1 MRRLRQR
8 VAGRIGQSFSALS
21 DDFGR
26 PRPVSGLEKQFSLSL
41 PATGDKAA

>member
-8 VAGRIGQSFSALS
+8 AAARIGQSFSALS

-26 PRPVSGLEKQFSLSL
+26 PLPVSGLEKQFSLSL